1 MNTGPEDWTQL
12 GQQLLADLAAADPGP
27 ALENLQAFV
36 EAVQQQALA
45 ASLTAEEARQALELL
60 LLARR
65 SALALRATTVERL
78 RQALEW
84 AAAGS
89 WATTPPGTH
98 AWDVRA

>member
-1 MNTGPEDWTQL
+1 MNTGPEDWTTL
-12 GQQLLADLAAADPGP
+12 GQQLLADIAAADPGP

-36 EAVQQQALA
+36 EAVKQQALA

-78 RQALEW
+78 RQALEL

-89 WATTPPGTH
+89 WATTPPGAH